1 VIRAVTICFLV
12 LLLFLG
18 NIGVPVYTHICKE
31 EGSFISLFYQDN
43 SHCEKKQQKLPLCCR
58 KKQEKDCCHNE
69 SKIYKLQSEFSFS
82 SVKIHF
88 ETPIIIEEKLT
99 FCSLLN
105 FQIKALETKQF
116 SGTDPPPL
124 IYGRRMLIKNQV
136 FRI

>member
-1 VIRAVTICFLV
+1 VRKNNKNFRYVA
-12 LLLFLG
+12 
-18 NIGVPVYTHICKE
+18 
-31 EGSFISLFYQDN
+31 
-43 SHCEKKQQKLPLCCR
+43 EKNR
-58 KKQEKDCCHNE
+58 KKIVAIMNLKFIN
-69 SKIYKLQSEFSFS
+69 FN
-82 SVKIHF
+82 HF